1 MVCWL
6 YPLLTTQSV
15 VATQYTIALEWIS
28 QSQLS
33 STKFIYHGA
42 MQAKADAVT
51 MVHKDQS
58 LNYQTSQ
65 AINDEP
71 FWAWDMKT
79 PNSGLIEAASIQRNC
94 HLDKTVSAHS
104 HTEITNDRNKIVRF
118 RVLGMIKLCKN
129 HI

>member
-1 MVCWL
+1 M
-6 YPLLTTQSV
+6 
-15 VATQYTIALEWIS
+15 ATQYTIAPEWIS

-51 MVHKDQS
+51 MVLVCMTHKDQS

-71 FWAWDMKT
+71 F
-79 PNSGLIEAASIQRNC
+79 E
-94 HLDKTVSAHS
+94 H
-104 HTEITNDRNKIVRF
+104 EI
-118 RVLGMIKLCKN
+118 
-129 HI
+129 